1 MSNEPQSSQKI
12 LRRTAMLNAACG
24 SLAFC
29 SLGRANED
37 TLNTKLRDE
46 IQSFVARKEI
56 PGAVAMVV
64 DKERVLQIASAG
76 FSNLETNEALS
87 PDNLFWIASMS
98 KPITAICVMMLVD
111 EGRLSLDDP
120 IAKYLPK
127 MKGLKTESGE
137 SVAVSI
143 LQTLNH
149 TSGMRELPAPY
160 SDASL
165 ADAAEKYPTLP
176 VHFAPGS
183 KWQYSQTG
191 INTAARIV
199 EVVSQMSFDTFVQK
213 RLCEPLGLTD
223 TAFYLNSTQQKRL
236 AKSYTRTA
244 EGELKE
250 SPIFLLAGK
259 EPTDTNRLP
268 AANGGL
274 FSTPG
279 DYGKVCQM
287 LLSNGLW
294 KGKRLLSE
302 SSVHTL
308 GTPTT
313 GSLVTGFTSGNAWG
327 VGCCVVQ
334 DPQGPTAMLSKGT
347 YGHGGAYGTQAWIDP
362 VRGRAYLLFVQRAN
376 FPNADASDLR
386 VAFQK
391 LATG

>member
-1 MSNEPQSSQKI
+1 MSIDPQSSAKI
-12 LRRTAMLNAACG
+12 PRRIAMLQAACG

-29 SLGRANED
+29 SLGSAQEE
-37 TLNTKLRDE
+37 TLETKLRDE
-46 IQSFVARKEI
+46 IESFVARKEI

-64 DKERVLQIASAG
+64 DKERVLQVASAG
-76 FSNLETNEALS
+76 FSNLETQEALS
-87 PDNLFWIASMS
+87 AENLFWIASMS
-98 KPITAICVMMLVD
+98 KPVTAICVMMLVD
-111 EGRLSLDDP
+111 EGRLTLDDP

-127 MKGLKTESGE
+127 MKGLKTEAGE
-137 SVAVSI
+137 SVSVSI

-165 ADAAEKYPTLP
+165 ADAAEKYAELP
-176 VHFAPGS
+176 VYFSPGS

-223 TAFYLNSTQQKRL
+223 TAFYLNATQHKRL

-259 EPTDTNRLP
+259 EPTDKNRLP

-274 FSTPG
+274 FSTPA
-279 DYGKVCQM
+279 DYGKICQM

-294 KGKRLLSE
+294 AGRRFLSE
-302 SSVHTL
+302 SSVHAL
-308 GTPTT
+308 STPTT
-313 GSLVTGFTSGNAWG
+313 GSLTTGFTSGNAWG

-362 VRGRAYLLFVQRAN
+362 VRGRGYLLFVQRAN

-386 VAFQK
+386 VAFQR